1 MHKLVLRSLSKSYA
15 QGTAVLKP
23 FDLVVQSGE
32 LIVLVGPSGCGKSTL
47 LKLIAGL
54 EKPDDGRILLGER
67 DITDAEPRH
76 RRIAMMFQ
84 NYALY
89 PHLTVRENLAYPLRR
104 QKMRAAA
111 ITEKVLSVAKQLR
124 LEELLD
130 RRPSQLSGGQK
141 QRVAMGRAII
151 REPDLFLLD
160 EPLSNLDAA
169 LRTHVRGEIRDLQRR
184 LGTTMI
190 YVTHDQ
196 VEAQTLADRLVILR
210 NGEVQQIGA
219 PQDIYSRPANI
230 FAAAF
235 LGTAPPNLLAAR
247 VVDGRLE
254 IGQASLSLA
263 DLPGE
268 CRTALAGRENIYVGL
283 RPEMLRPVG
292 DLDRDRFILRGT
304 VSRREIV
311 GNIQTVYF
319 HSDAGSADMAK
330 LSALAGRHLTDEL
343 VWTTENAGA
352 SDTVELGIAPK
363 NILFFDTDGQAIGI
377 GAHCGDTL

>member
-1 MHKLVLRSLSKSYA
+1 MHKLVLRSVSKGYA
-15 QGTAVLKP
+15 KGTAVLKP
-23 FDLVVQSGE
+23 FDLVAQSGE

-54 EKPDDGRILLGER
+54 EKVDGGQILLGER
-67 DITDAEPRH
+67 DITDIEPRH
-76 RRIAMMFQ
+76 RKIAMVFQ

-104 QKMRAAA
+104 QKMRAAE
-111 ITEKVLSVAKQLR
+111 IDGKVIEVANQLR
-124 LEELLD
+124 LDELLD

-196 VEAQTLADRLVILR
+196 VEAQTLADRVVILR
-210 NGEVQQIGA
+210 DGEVQQIG
-219 PQDIYSRPANI
+219 PPREIYLRPANI

-235 LGTAPPNLLAAR
+235 LGAAPPNFLTGR
-247 VVDGRLE
+247 VTANRLE
-254 IGQASLSLA
+254 MGGACVSLA

-268 CRTALAGRENIYVGL
+268 CRTALAGREQIYAGL
-283 RPEMLRPVG
+283 RPEALYRVTDARQSVFRLTG
-292 DLDRDRFILRGT
+292 H
-304 VSRREIV
+304 VVRREII
-311 GNIQTVYF
+311 GNSQHVYF
-319 HSDAGSADMAK
+319 RSEADSPDMTRIA
-330 LSALAGRHLTDEL
+330 ALAGRHMTDEF
-343 VWTTENAGA
+343 VWTTENL
-352 SDTVELGIAPK
+352 DTDDTLELGIRLDD
-363 NILFFDTDGQAIGI
+363 ILFFDADGHAIGTH
-377 GAHCGDTL
+377 GGDSL

>member
-1 MHKLVLRSLSKSYA
+1 MHKLVLRSVTKSYA
-15 QGTAVLKP
+15 AGAAVLKP
-23 FDLVVQSGE
+23 FDLVAQAGE
-32 LIVLVGPSGCGKSTL
+32 LVVLVGPSGCGKSTL

-54 EKPDDGRILLGER
+54 EKLDDGQILLGER

-76 RRIAMMFQ
+76 RRIAMVFQ

-104 QKMRAAA
+104 QKLRAADIA
-111 ITEKVLSVAKQLR
+111 LKVSAVARQLR
-124 LEELLD
+124 LDELLD

-160 EPLSNLDAA
+160 EPLSNLDTA

-210 NGEVQQIGA
+210 NGEVQQVGP
-219 PQDIYSRPANI
+219 PQEIYERPANI

-235 LGTAPPNLLAAR
+235 LGTAPPNFLAGR
-247 VVDGRLE
+247 IVDGRVE
-254 IGQASLSLA
+254 IGQASLPLA

-268 CRTALAGRENIYVGL
+268 CRIALAGREQIYVGL
-283 RPEMLRPVG
+283 RPEMLRPAG
-292 DLDRDRFILRGT
+292 DFDRGHFVLHGKVI
-304 VSRREIV
+304 RREIV
-311 GNIQTVYF
+311 GNSQNVHFRSET
-319 HSDAGSADMAK
+319 DSADMAK
-330 LSALAGRHLTDEL
+330 LSALAGRHLSDEL
-343 VWTTENAGA
+343 VWTTERAGTDDA
-352 SDTVELGIAPK
+352 VKLGIRPES
-363 NILFFDTDGQAIGI
+363 ILFFDTDGVAIGSH
-377 GAHCGDTL
+377 GSDPL

>member
-1 MHKLVLRSLSKSYA
+1 MHKLVLRSVTKSYTK
-15 QGTAVLKP
+15 GTTVLKP
-23 FDLVVQSGE
+23 FDLVAQSGE

-54 EKPDDGRILLGER
+54 EKLDDGQILLGDR
-67 DITDAEPRH
+67 DITDAEPRQ
-76 RRIAMMFQ
+76 RKIAMVFQ

-104 QKMRAAA
+104 QKLRMPA
-111 ITEKVLSVAKQLR
+111 ITEKVAMVARQLR

-196 VEAQTLADRLVILR
+196 VEAQTLADRVVILR
-210 NGEVQQIGA
+210 DGEVQQIGP
-219 PQDIYSRPANI
+219 PQEIYARPANI

-235 LGTAPPNLLAAR
+235 LGAAPPNFLAGR
-247 VVDGRLE
+247 VINGR
-254 IGQASLSLA
+254 IDVGQASLPFS

-268 CRTALAGRENIYVGL
+268 CRTALAGREQVYLGL
-283 RPEMLRPVG
+283 RPELLRAADDHYG
-292 DLDRDRFILRGT
+292 DHLVLHGA
-304 VSRREIV
+304 VSSREIV
-311 GNIQTVYF
+311 GNTQNVYF
-319 HSDAGSADMAK
+319 RTDTACADMTR
-330 LSALAGRHLTDEL
+330 LSALAGRYLTDEL
-343 VWTTENAGA
+343 VWTTENSNTG
-352 SDTVELGIAPK
+352 DTVKLAIRPED
-363 NILFFDTDGQAIGI
+363 ILFFDAEGQAIGTH
-377 GAHCGDTL
+377 GSDTL